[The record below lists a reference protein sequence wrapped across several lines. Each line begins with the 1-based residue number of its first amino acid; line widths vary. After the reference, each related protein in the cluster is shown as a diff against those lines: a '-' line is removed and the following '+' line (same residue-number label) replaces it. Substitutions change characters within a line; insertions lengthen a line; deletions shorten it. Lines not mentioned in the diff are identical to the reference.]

1 MTCSHRHWTYYHG
14 ICSPTRSH
22 SLWCVLQQGHEVTV
36 LDNFFTGRKQN
47 IEHWIGHPNFR
58 LVMHD
63 VVDPFMMEVCN
74 RTPFKNVPPPLRP
87 TPAYI
92 VHSLLL
98 PAHHCNDRT
107 SHVDGKHQVDEIYH
121 LASPASPP
129 HYMYNPIKTIKTNS
143 QGTLNMLGLA
153 RRVNARMLLASTSEV
168 RIASFGPT

>member
-1 MTCSHRHWTYYHG
+1 LLSQTLDVLSRHLLA
-14 ICSPTRSH
+14 H
-22 SLWCVLQQGHEVTV
+22 SLTQSVVRVLQQGHEVTV

-98 PAHHCNDRT
+98 PAHHC
-107 SHVDGKHQVDEIYH
+107 
-121 LASPASPP
+121 
-129 HYMYNPIKTIKTNS
+129 
-143 QGTLNMLGLA
+143 
-153 RRVNARMLLASTSEV
+153 
-168 RIASFGPT
+168 